1 MNRKLGR
8 CKKNCLVFPKLSP
21 LQHEI
26 HTGTGTGLSLS
37 VKQVQGIFLLGQKIA
52 IQEMNTFHA
61 LRTCSALKNSVNRM
75 LCQAHAGLKI
85 FEGLMFP
92 VIEQF

>member
-1 MNRKLGR
+1 
-8 CKKNCLVFPKLSP
+8 
-21 LQHEI
+21 
-26 HTGTGTGLSLS
+26 
-37 VKQVQGIFLLGQKIA
+37 
-52 IQEMNTFHA
+52 MNTFHA